1 MRAETV
7 IGFLALN
14 DSEGLQAD
22 VCIAPKQSLKNVG
35 LTFELTGPLRY
46 VAKGPE

>member
-1 MRAETV
+1 MKWRAFSRMPQWV
-7 IGFLALN
+7 RL
-14 DSEGLQAD
+14 SEWLG
-22 VCIAPKQSLKNVG
+22 G